1 MEPPG
6 GSRANRRHQP
16 VMVYLIGAVIFG
28 VTVVGVLYVI
38 FGGWK

>member
-1 MEPPG
+1 
-6 GSRANRRHQP
+6 
-16 VMVYLIGAVIFG
+16 MVYLIGAVIFG